1 MMDRDAVLLLIEDRP
16 FLSSLQFSL
25 AIEGFRIVEAAA
37 GGADRSRPPLSA
49 VLVIDQSY
57 GGDGLAALRQLRLQ
71 GCELPAITLAT
82 NPTVSLRASAAALGA
97 ELIEKPLLG
106 DELSLAIRGL
116 LEKRKAA

>member
-25 AIEGFRIVEAAA
+25 AIEGFRIVEVAA
-37 GGADRSRPPLSA
+37 GGADGSPPPLSA

-71 GCELPAITLAT
+71 GCDLPAIALVT
-82 NPTVSLRASAAALGA
+82 NPTISLRASTAALGA

-106 DELSLAIRGL
+106 DELSLAIRVL
-116 LEKRKAA
+116 LEKRKGA

>member
-1 MMDRDAVLLLIEDRP
+1 MLDRDAVLLLIEDRP

-25 AIEGFRIVEAAA
+25 AIEGFRIVDAAA
-37 GGADRSRPPLSA
+37 GGTDGSPPPLSA

-71 GCELPAITLAT
+71 GCELPAIALAT
-82 NPTVSLRASAAALGA
+82 HPTISLRAGTAALGA

-106 DELSLAIRGL
+106 DELSLAIRTL
-116 LEKRKAA
+116 LEKRKVA

>member
-1 MMDRDAVLLLIEDRP
+1 MMVRDAVLLLIEDRP

-37 GGADRSRPPLSA
+37 GGADGSPPPLSA

-71 GCELPAITLAT
+71 GCDLPAIALAT
-82 NPTVSLRASAAALGA
+82 NPTISLRVSTAALGA

-106 DELSLAIRGL
+106 DELSLAIRVL